1 MPNPPSAI
9 VEAITR
15 PWGTQDSFLR
25 RTIASGARLLS
36 PGWANR
42 TTATRTEPVVAPVPD
57 PVETTV
63 TRTAEPLDRGV
74 WASRLWGEGMTL
86 PGGAEEVLRLSALL
100 PLAPEHTLLLAGLGA
115 RAAGGVVS
123 GARGCFVAAHDL
135 MAPET
140 PGPARGSAR
149 RVTSAALAP
158 EAPEFRHAYHHHALL
173 LEPFRR
179 GGSPEGLLRAIAA
192 GLRDGGEVVLLD
204 LVSSDSTPDPR
215 WVQAEERKPPPT
227 ESALPAALEQAGFRI
242 HVVEDAGPRQ
252 QRAVLQGW
260 ATLLAALRD
269 REARPTPREAA
280 ALVLEAEAWLLR
292 LRLLRE
298 GRLRLLRWH
307 ATKQRAAL

>member
-1 MPNPPSAI
+1 MLNSPSAI

-15 PWGTQDSFLR
+15 PWGTQDSLLR
-25 RTIASGARLLS
+25 RTIASGARLLR
-36 PGWANR
+36 PGRAAE
-42 TTATRTEPVVAPVPD
+42 TAATRVEPVVPPVADSAGAEASRAAAPF
-57 PVETTV
+57 
-63 TRTAEPLDRGV
+63 DRAI
-74 WASRLWGEGMTL
+74 WSNRLWGEGMTL

-135 MAPET
+135 LPPEA
-140 PGPARGSAR
+140 PGPGRGSSR

-158 EAPEFRHAYHHHALL
+158 EAPDFRLGYHHHALL

-179 GGSPEGLLRAIAA
+179 GGAPEGLLRATAA
-192 GLRDGGEVVLLD
+192 ALRDGGEVVLLD
-204 LVSSDSTPDPR
+204 LVSCDDAPESR
-215 WVQAEERKPPPT
+215 WLHAEARRPPPPDA
-227 ESALPAALEQAGFRI
+227 ALPAALEQAGFRI

-260 ATLLAALRD
+260 ASLLAALRSQ
-269 REARPTPREAA
+269 ETRPAPREAA

-307 ATKQRAAL
+307 ATKRRTVV